1 MKKVCAF
8 FLLLLAAALRG
19 DSGKCGDNCDWELND
34 DGTLFIR
41 GSGEME
47 NYVYD
52 SSVPWYSQRDSIKN
66 VKISTGIAT
75 IEEWAFLFVSR

>member
-8 FLLLLAAALRG
+8 FLLLLAAALGG
-19 DSGKCGDNCDWELND
+19 DSSKCGDNCDWELNEE
-34 DGTLFIR
+34 TLFIS

-47 NYVYD
+47 NYSY
-52 SSVPWYSQRDSIKN
+52 SSAPWYSQRDSIKN
-66 VKISTGIAT
+66 VEISTGITT

>member
-1 MKKVCAF
+1 MKQFCAF
-8 FLLLLAAALRG
+8 FLLFLSAAFG
-19 DSGKCGDNCDWELND
+19 SYNGKCGDDCNWELNKQ
-34 DGTLFIR
+34 GTLFIR

-47 NYVYD
+47 NYSY
-52 SSVPWYSQRDSIKN
+52 SSAPWYSQRDSIKN

>member
-19 DSGKCGDNCDWELND
+19 DSGKCGDNCDWELD
-34 DGTLFIR
+34 KDGTLFIS

-47 NYVYD
+47 NYVDD
-52 SSVPWYSQRDSIKN
+52 SSAP
-66 VKISTGIAT
+66 
-75 IEEWAFLFVSR
+75 